1 MTRML
6 IASALMTVLAA
17 GSAAAYQ
24 TTPPPAKPPAT
35 QTPPTAPPT
44 TGNPPPL
51 MQQAPPKPAVPF
63 PADSKVG
70 FVNLQ
75 SVVSDSKLGKAGSA
89 QMKTLADSMNSELTS
104 AQNKITALQKEIQS
118 GQGGLLSAAALQS
131 KQSQYEQLGRDFQ
144 HLQDNWQAKINDAN
158 KNLLESFSEKVVP
171 IVEEIRTE
179 KKLWVVFAVQDSE
192 GGGLA
197 VLAADPGLDL
207 SPEVVKR
214 LDAKFPGTAG
224 GK

>member
-35 QTPPTAPPT
+35 QTPPSTPPT

-51 MQQAPPKPAVPF
+51 MQQTPPKPAAPF

-75 SVVSDSKLGKAGSA
+75 TVVSDSKLGKSGSA

-104 AQNKITALQKEIQS
+104 AQNKITALQKEIQ
-118 GQGGLLSAAALQS
+118 
-131 KQSQYEQLGRDFQ
+131 
-144 HLQDNWQAKINDAN
+144 N
-158 KNLLESFSEKVVP
+158 
-171 IVEEIRTE
+171 
-179 KKLWVVFAVQDSE
+179 
-192 GGGLA
+192 
-197 VLAADPGLDL
+197 
-207 SPEVVKR
+207 
-214 LDAKFPGTAG
+214 
-224 GK
+224 

>member
-17 GSAAAYQ
+17 GSAPANQ
-24 TTPPPAKPPAT
+24 TTPPPAKPPA
-35 QTPPTAPPT
+35 QTPPSTPPT

-51 MQQAPPKPAVPF
+51 MQQTPPKPAAPF

-75 SVVSDSKLGKAGSA
+75 TVVSDSKLGKSGSA

-104 AQNKITALQKEIQS
+104 AQNKITALQKEIQN
-118 GQGGLLSAAALQS
+118 GQSGLLSAGALQA

-179 KKLWVVFAVQDSE
+179 RKLWVVFAVQDSE